1 MSTDDSFEPVVDQI
15 RPTPS
20 RRARSAVGLVV
31 VLAILGVVTAVT
43 ITVLVILGVIVL
55 NNAL

>member
-1 MSTDDSFEPVVDQI
+1 MSADDSFEPMIDQI

-20 RRARSAVGLVV
+20 RRARSAVGLIA
-31 VLAILGVVTAVT
+31 VLTVLGIVTAVT
-43 ITVLVILGVIVL
+43 VTVLIIFGVVVL